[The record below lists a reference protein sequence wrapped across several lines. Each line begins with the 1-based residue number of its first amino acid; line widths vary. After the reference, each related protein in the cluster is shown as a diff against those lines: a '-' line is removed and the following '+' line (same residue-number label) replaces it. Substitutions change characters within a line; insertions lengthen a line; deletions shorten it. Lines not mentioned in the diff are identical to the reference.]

1 MSELARL
8 NSKPSP
14 QETTPEKPLFLL
26 PSGLLLAGDEAWPQ
40 IHLHL
45 FWDSAGEAEPGA
57 GVAAKGRPGG
67 PAEQS
72 RRKQRPQT
80 HRNRES

>member
-45 FWDSAGEAEPGA
+45 FWDSAGSMV
-57 GVAAKGRPGG
+57 GVC
-67 PAEQS
+67 S
-72 RRKQRPQT
+72 RVGVSMVQGTLGDRK
-80 HRNRES
+80 SVV

>member
-40 IHLHL
+40 IHLHGVI
-45 FWDSAGEAEPGA
+45 SGCACCGSEAIFA
-57 GVAAKGRPGG
+57 S
-67 PAEQS
+67 S
-72 RRKQRPQT
+72 RSLPF
-80 HRNRES
+80 